1 MGENLSI
8 VFVDNDFLDQPPHQ
22 PHSVIS
28 AFVIGFLFKAL
39 FTEFCNC
46 ACKRIAMLSDTGHFC
61 VAFKHGKTEL
71 SLKTSSEINF
81 ECIKFVQNSI
91 LSPFEKK

>member
-1 MGENLSI
+1 M
-8 VFVDNDFLDQPPHQ
+8 FVDNDFVDQPPHQ

-71 SLKTSSEINF
+71 SLETSSEI
-81 ECIKFVQNSI
+81 KFVKNSK
-91 LSPFEKK
+91 LSPFDKK